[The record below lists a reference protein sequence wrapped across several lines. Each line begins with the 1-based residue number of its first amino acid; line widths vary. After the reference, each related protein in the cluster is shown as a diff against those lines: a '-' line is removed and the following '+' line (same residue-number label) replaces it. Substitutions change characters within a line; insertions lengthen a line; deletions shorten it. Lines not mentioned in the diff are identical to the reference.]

1 MINAPKW
8 EALPTPAV
16 PVWGPIPQSCFSG
29 YTWELRSEKRHM
41 KRVFQTFTLG
51 LNRVNVSSEG
61 IEHYLVPNIPFH
73 PERKNERERE
83 RGLSTNEA
91 QNC

>member
-1 MINAPKW
+1 
-8 EALPTPAV
+8 
-16 PVWGPIPQSCFSG
+16 
-29 YTWELRSEKRHM
+29 M
-41 KRVFQTFTLG
+41 KRVFQTSFTLG